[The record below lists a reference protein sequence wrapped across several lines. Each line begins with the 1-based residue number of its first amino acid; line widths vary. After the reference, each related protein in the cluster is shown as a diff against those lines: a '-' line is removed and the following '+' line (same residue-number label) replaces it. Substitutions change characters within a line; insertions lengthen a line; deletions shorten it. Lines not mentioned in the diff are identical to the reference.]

1 MRRHLQC
8 QWPGLAGR
16 NWNLAS
22 GERGVENFF
31 FFYQINLNC
40 PIIRMPRLFS
50 CAKRNFIYIY
60 ILKNKI
66 KSTNDRYNKPRWKS
80 VGAVAVVSGQNIVG
94 VPPMWDVRGTHPP
107 LPSFPFA
114 PNFGPTPPVVQHHP
128 SSPPPPPPTP
138 PWILAVSNA
147 DSVRLH
153 GSTLSPS
160 VLLSMKCWWFFWRL
174 LGVTMIILFHFLF
187 HLPLIDAN
195 VTFLLVNHV

>member
-1 MRRHLQC
+1 
-8 QWPGLAGR
+8 
-16 NWNLAS
+16 
-22 GERGVENFF
+22 
-31 FFYQINLNC
+31 
-40 PIIRMPRLFS
+40 MPRLFY

-80 VGAVAVVSGQNIVG
+80 VGAVAVVSGQNIIG
-94 VPPMWDVRGTHPP
+94 VPPTWDVRGTHPP